1 MYKKPSQE
9 EMNKRRELYA
19 ALRKQYL
26 EEVWNGEANE
36 ISDTLDCYEESV
48 IRYGEGFDTS
58 WLFFMD
64 ELKYTYG
71 EYELI
76 KEILNIVNKED

>member
-48 IRYGEGFDTS
+48 VHYGEGFDTS
-58 WLFFMD
+58 WIFFMD

-71 EYELI
+71 AHELI
-76 KEILNIVNKED
+76 RKILNIVQ

>member
-9 EMNKRRELYA
+9 EMNKRRESYA
-19 ALRKQYL
+19 ELREKYL
-26 EEVWNGEANE
+26 MEEWNGEANE
-36 ISDTLDCYEESV
+36 ISDTLDYYEESV
-48 IRYGEGFDTS
+48 VHYGEGFDTS

-76 KEILNIVNKED
+76 RKIQKIIQ